1 MGGRGGSTC
10 GASGWDG
17 AIVREKLHFFDNTF
31 GAGPRNVDAVTSVV
45 FRGGSKIPPI
55 YNVGGTGA
63 AVAGCFV
70 DNNAG
75 AGGY

>member
-31 GAGPRNVDAVTSVV
+31 GAGPRNVDAVTSV
-45 FRGGSKIPPI
+45 ITALNTI
-55 YNVGGTGA
+55 GA
-63 AVAGCFV
+63 REYVPEV
-70 DNNAG
+70 EK
-75 AGGY
+75 